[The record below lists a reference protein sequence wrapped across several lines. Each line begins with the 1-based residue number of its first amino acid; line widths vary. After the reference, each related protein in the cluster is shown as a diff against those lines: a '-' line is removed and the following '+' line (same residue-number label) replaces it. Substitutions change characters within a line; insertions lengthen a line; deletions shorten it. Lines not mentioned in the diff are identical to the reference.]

1 MVVVKD
7 LTSIVCA
14 NEEDALNLLFAGDTN
29 RAIAQHQ
36 LNQQSSRYPPHCE
49 VTDSVESQMSSLV
62 SH

>member
-36 LNQQSSRYPPHCE
+36 LNQQSSRYAPHCGATGVAE
-49 VTDSVESQMSSLV
+49 SSLV